1 MAIWTAGER
10 VAGGGG
16 AVVGSEGVIAGAE
29 GAEDEVGVAEVDGAD
44 GVAGVAGVGG
54 TVELDPGADVSF
66 AAGVAC
72 DEDTDVC
79 DVGGVAIA
87 DGSAAGTMAR
97 SWPNGRGP

>member
-1 MAIWTAGER
+1 M
-10 VAGGGG
+10 AGGGG

-29 GAEDEVGVAEVDGAD
+29 GAEDEVGVAEVEGAD
-44 GVAGVAGVGG
+44 DVESVAGVAGVGG